1 MAKNYT
7 KQQVLDA
14 IKNSAGV
21 MEYVAIK
28 LNCTWRTARK
38 YVDKWVD
45 TTEAFQHEECR
56 LHALAYK
63 GFHKAIAD
71 GERWAIER
79 ILDTAARR
87 NGHGL
92 VDHKSVDMTSSDGS
106 MSQKGTPEEYAQKV
120 AETTRE
126 ILEMY
131 RRKDDEDEEG

>member
-14 IKNSAGV
+14 VKNSAGV

-38 YVDKWVD
+38 YVDKWVETKD
-45 TTEAFQHEECR
+45 AFDHEECR

-63 GFHKAIAD
+63 GYHKAIAEC
-71 GERWAIER
+71 ERWAIER
-79 ILDTAARR
+79 VLDTSARR

-92 VDHKSVDMTSSDGS
+92 VDHKSVDLTSSDGS
-106 MSQKGTPEEYAQKV
+106 MSQKGTPEEYAKKV
-120 AETTRE
+120 AEATRE
-126 ILEMY
+126 ILELY
-131 RRKDDEDEEG
+131 RRNDDEDEE